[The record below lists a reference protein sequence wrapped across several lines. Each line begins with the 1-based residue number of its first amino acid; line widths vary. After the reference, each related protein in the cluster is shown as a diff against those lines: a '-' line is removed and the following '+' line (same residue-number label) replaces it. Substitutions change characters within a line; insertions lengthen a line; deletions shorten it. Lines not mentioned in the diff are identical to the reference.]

1 MINFKKTYKIPFVS
15 PNLFIQDTVVIVGS
29 SSSILNINGQEI
41 DAFDTVIRFNRAPT
55 AGYENFVGKKT
66 SLRVLNNHVF
76 DNVDISDQGF
86 TNQPKK
92 FIKKLRKSNILYIG
106 RDNKP
111 WEKRKKNSHKSNKLF
126 KFQYEYSNSLK
137 NTFNINS
144 DPSDLLTIGTIFT
157 FLCVISDIKPT
168 LYGFDLDNEK
178 RTHYFEDRPDYSKT
192 GVHKISEETKKLS
205 KLNRDGIIQVFK

>member
-1 MINFKKTYKIPFVS
+1 MLKTIKHIIPNLVLDENVAIIGSSARLLEKTYGNQI
-15 PNLFIQDTVVIVGS
+15 NLYS
-29 SSSILNINGQEI
+29 E
-41 DAFDTVIRFNRAPT
+41 VIRFNRAPVV
-55 AGYENFVGKKT
+55 GYEDHVGSKT
-66 SLRVLNNHVF
+66 TLRVVNNHVF

-137 NTFNINS
+137 NTFNINT

>member
-1 MINFKKTYKIPFVS
+1 MLKTIKHIIPNLVLDENVAIIGSSARLLEKTYG
-15 PNLFIQDTVVIVGS
+15 NQ
-29 SSSILNINGQEI
+29 I
-41 DAFDTVIRFNRAPT
+41 DLYSEVIRFNRAPVV
-55 AGYENFVGKKT
+55 GYEDHVGSKT
-66 SLRVLNNHVF
+66 TLRVVNNHVF

-137 NTFNINS
+137 NTFNINT

>member
-1 MINFKKTYKIPFVS
+1 MLKTIKHIIPNLVLDENVAIIGSSARLLEKTYG
-15 PNLFIQDTVVIVGS
+15 NQ
-29 SSSILNINGQEI
+29 I
-41 DAFDTVIRFNRAPT
+41 DLYSEVIRFNRAPVV
-55 AGYENFVGKKT
+55 GYEDHVGSKT
-66 SLRVLNNHVF
+66 TLRVVNNHVF